1 MNPGEIAALAG
12 RAGLETVW
20 DKVEAGTRLDA
31 GDAVALLTSGDILA
45 LGAMADFARARA
57 VGDDVYFIRN
67 RHINHTNVCRNRCLF
82 CAFSHDDGD
91 DGAYTLTV
99 EQVVEKAR
107 ETLAEGGI
115 SEIHVVGG
123 EHPDLPF
130 DYYVEMMRALK
141 DLAPDVHVQAFTA
154 SEVAHFARISGKT
167 VAEVLRELKDAGL
180 GSLPGGGAEVFS
192 GRVRALICERKISG
206 EEWLDVMRTAHGVGL
221 KSNATMLYGHVERP
235 EELADHMIRL
245 RELQDDTGGFNA
257 FIPLSF
263 QPANTGLSELPG
275 PTGFDDLRV
284 LAVGRLILDN
294 FRHVKAFWINVGL
307 KLAQVS
313 LAFGVNDLDGTVVE
327 EKISHAA
334 GVDTGQEL
342 STAELVHV
350 IRAAG
355 RNPVERDTLYEV
367 VRRYDRDGD
376 DA

>member
-1 MNPGEIAALAG
+1 MNPNDVAALAA
-12 RAGLETVW
+12 RSGLEAVW
-20 DKVEAGTRLDA
+20 RKVEAGARLDA
-31 GDAVALLTSGDILA
+31 GDAVRLLESPDILA
-45 LGAMADFARARA
+45 VGAMADFARARIA
-57 VGDDVYFIRN
+57 GDEVYFVRN

-91 DGAYTLTV
+91 ADAFTLTID
-99 EQVVEKAR
+99 EIVEKAR

-115 SEIHVVGG
+115 SEIHIVGG

-130 DYYVEMMRALK
+130 DYYVVMMRALRE
-141 DLAPDVHVQAFTA
+141 LSPDVHIQAFTA
-154 SEVAHFARISGKT
+154 SEIAHFAKIGGMT
-167 VAEVLRELKDAGL
+167 VTKVLQELKDAGL

-192 GRVRALICERKISG
+192 GRVRDLICERKISG
-206 EEWLDVMRTAHGVGL
+206 QRWLDVMRAAHGVGL
-221 KSNATMLYGHVERP
+221 RSNATMLYGHVETSA
-235 EELADHMIRL
+235 EVADHMIRL

-275 PTGFDDLRV
+275 PTGFDDLKA
-284 LAVGRLILDN
+284 LAVGRLVLDN
-294 FRHVKAFWINVGL
+294 FVHIKAFWINVGL

-313 LAFGVNDLDGTVVE
+313 LVFGVNDLDGTVVE

-334 GVDTGQEL
+334 GVDTAQEL
-342 STAELVHV
+342 SKTELVRV

-355 RNPVERDTLYEV
+355 RVPVERDTLYNV
-367 VRRYDRDGD
+367 VRRYD